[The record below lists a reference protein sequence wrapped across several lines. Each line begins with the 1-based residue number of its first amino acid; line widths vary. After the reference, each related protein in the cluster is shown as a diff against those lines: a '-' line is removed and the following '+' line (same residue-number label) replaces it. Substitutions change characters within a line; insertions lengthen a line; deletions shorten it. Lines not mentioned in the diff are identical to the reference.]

1 MLSRVAE
8 SFFWLGRN
16 VERAEA
22 ISRVIDVSYT
32 RAMDQYGQRDARA
45 EGLWRSVM
53 HCAGFVRDAKI
64 AKNGRAASDVFK
76 HCAFDPENPNSI
88 VSAVRFART
97 NALSLRSEL
106 TMEVWEVVNVIY
118 LYVGD
123 QNVRSV
129 MREGPSKFLRRV
141 RDWMQA
147 FGGMSDATMSHGEG
161 WNFLQVGRY
170 VERAY
175 MTARIL
181 EALEVEHEPWHES
194 QRLLEMCCASVPF
207 AQSSHRTPEASDAV
221 AFIALDPDFPRSL
234 RFCTREID
242 AAMHRI
248 SGTPEATYSNDAE
261 RRLGRMRAL
270 FDYTS
275 IDEILAG
282 GVRTFGSNVCSEFE
296 LLSHDVEEA
305 YFPRLPA
312 TPVEV
317 GA

>member
-1 MLSRVAE
+1 MAE

-22 ISRVIDVSYT
+22 IARVLDVSYS
-32 RAMDQYGQRDARA
+32 RAMDQYAQRDVRA
-45 EGLWRSVM
+45 EALWRSVM
-53 HCAGFVRDAKI
+53 HCAGFNSDSKI
-64 AKNGRAASDVFK
+64 ATSGRAAAEVFK
-76 HCAFDPENPNSI
+76 HCAFDPDNPNSI
-88 VSAVRFART
+88 VSAVRLART

-129 MREGPSKFLRRV
+129 LREGPSKFLRRV

-161 WNFLQVGRY
+161 WNFLQAGRFL
-170 VERAY
+170 ERAY
-175 MTARIL
+175 MTARVL

-207 AQSSHRTPEASDAV
+207 AHASHRAPEASDAV
-221 AFIALDPDFPRSL
+221 AFIALAPDFPRSL
-234 RFCTREID
+234 RFCTREMD

-248 SGTPEATYSNDAE
+248 SGTPWATFGNDAE
-261 RRLGRMRAL
+261 RRLGRLRAL
-270 FDYTS
+270 FDFTS
-275 IDEILAG
+275 IDEIWAG
-282 GVRTFGSNVCSEFE
+282 GVRVFGSTVRGEFE
-296 LLSHDVEEA
+296 LLSQDVEEA
-305 YFPRLPA
+305 YFPRVPLSPA
-312 TPVEV
+312 AAE
-317 GA
+317 A